1 MNWKKVNTLQKGV
14 CRVYKYGLILL
25 CKADA
30 IIERN
35 GWTKLFGMEIC
46 SHNGEKLVFID
57 NNNVGILPV

>member
-1 MNWKKVNTLQKGV
+1 MNWKKVNTLQKFAEYINTDYAFA
-14 CRVYKYGLILL
+14 YKV
-25 CKADA
+25 DA